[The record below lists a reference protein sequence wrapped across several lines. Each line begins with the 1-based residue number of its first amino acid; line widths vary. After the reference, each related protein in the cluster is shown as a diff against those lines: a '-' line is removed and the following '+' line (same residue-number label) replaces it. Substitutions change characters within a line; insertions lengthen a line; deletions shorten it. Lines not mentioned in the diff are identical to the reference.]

1 MFMRDA
7 LNRIGRGKVLGP
19 ARPDR
24 ADAITST
31 PVAAP
36 MKELR

>member
-19 ARPDR
+19 ARADR
-24 ADAITST
+24 AEAITST
-31 PVAAP
+31 PVSVGGP
-36 MKELR
+36 R